1 MQISRS
7 FLKLSDPKVAFLNGI
22 RKKCV
27 FLSAYS
33 DNILIMK
40 KNVLIIASLA
50 IGLLATG
57 CRTMS
62 RTAKTS
68 AETTTREQTDATAEY
83 ARPLVI
89 GAPGADAVPPRANAA
104 ISRQMDG
111 IAAQVASLDGA
122 QVDSFTD
129 ANGLKAL
136 RIVLGADASFDPATD
151 ALRADAQTLLAGL
164 AGVLREHPDVC
175 LMVYGHT
182 DNVGTLEGNQQT
194 SRKQAAAVV
203 RTLTAQ
209 GVDGKRITASGG
221 RNFADPIASND
232 TPEGRA
238 QNRRVDIYL
247 YAGTDMIAAA
257 R

>member
-1 MQISRS
+1 
-7 FLKLSDPKVAFLNGI
+7 
-22 RKKCV
+22 
-27 FLSAYS
+27 
-33 DNILIMK
+33 MK

-151 ALRADAQTLLAGL
+151 ALRANAQTLLAGL
-164 AGVLREHPDVC
+164 AGVLREHPD
-175 LMVYGHT
+175 
-182 DNVGTLEGNQQT
+182 
-194 SRKQAAAVV
+194 
-203 RTLTAQ
+203 
-209 GVDGKRITASGG
+209 
-221 RNFADPIASND
+221 
-232 TPEGRA
+232 
-238 QNRRVDIYL
+238 RRL
-247 YAGTDMIAAA
+247 P
-257 R
+257 

>member
-1 MQISRS
+1 
-7 FLKLSDPKVAFLNGI
+7 
-22 RKKCV
+22 
-27 FLSAYS
+27 
-33 DNILIMK
+33 MK

-89 GAPGADAVPPRANAA
+89 GAPGADAIPPRANAA

-136 RIVLGADASFDPATD
+136 RVALGADASFDPATGS
-151 ALRADAQTLLAGL
+151 LRPEAQSLLTGL
-164 AGVLREHPDVC
+164 AGVLKAHPGVC

-182 DNVGTLEGNQQT
+182 DNVGTPEDNRRTSGNQAT
-194 SRKQAAAVV
+194 AVV
-203 RTLTAQ
+203 RSLTAQ
-209 GVDGKRITASGG
+209 GVTGKRITASGG
-221 RNFADPIASND
+221 RAFADPVASND

-247 YAGTDMIAAA
+247 YAGTEMVAAAA